1 MVKLQ
6 PSKLIMRVRF
16 PLPAYP
22 EGLPINY
29 IISQLKSDSNNPIQ
43 ERTKKVKINIKTICT
58 AVILALSI
66 SVQADNASAEKI
78 AETVK
83 KSVSA
88 QPKKVIEIVSSQ
100 VAQNDSSAC
109 EIVKAAIV
117 ASNADKDLVA
127 EIVQAATEAAPDK
140 IRIIGQCAVA
150 VAPDAIAEVQ
160 TVITKFAAAGGG
172 GAYVLAAPPVA
183 PVNTAPVNPLDFPG
197 QGAVGPT
204 PGRSWW
210 IPAFPSR
217 PSASDGFKTHSRKWK
232 QQGKRDTGGP
242 EFKQN
247 ETCQD
252 VTKYNA

>member
-204 PGRSWW
+204 PGG
-210 IPAFPSR
+210 PGGFPLFPPGLQPPTVSTT
-217 PSASDGFKTHSRKWK
+217 SMEADKSN
-232 QQGKRDTGGP
+232 QGKGNGRSS
-242 EFKQN
+242 E
-247 ETCQD
+247 
-252 VTKYNA
+252 

>member
-1 MVKLQ
+1 
-6 PSKLIMRVRF
+6 
-16 PLPAYP
+16 
-22 EGLPINY
+22 
-29 IISQLKSDSNNPIQ
+29 
-43 ERTKKVKINIKTICT
+43 VKINIKTICT

-204 PGRSWW
+204 
-210 IPAFPSR
+210 
-217 PSASDGFKTHSRKWK
+217 K
-232 QQGKRDTGGP
+232 GGP
-242 EFKQN
+242 GGFPLFPPGLQPPAVSTTSMEATQN
-247 ETCQD
+247 
-252 VTKYNA
+252 

>member
-1 MVKLQ
+1 M
-6 PSKLIMRVRF
+6 
-16 PLPAYP
+16 
-22 EGLPINY
+22 
-29 IISQLKSDSNNPIQ
+29 
-43 ERTKKVKINIKTICT
+43 KINIKTICT

-204 PGRSWW
+204 PGG
-210 IPAFPSR
+210 PGGFPLFPPGLQPPTVSTTINGSDAELTPRR
-217 PSASDGFKTHSRKWK
+217 PQFVLVLLNTK
-232 QQGKRDTGGP
+232 QTSFTQNTTQYEKIATNSTTYSCRRRHGQRTGSL
-242 EFKQN
+242 
-247 ETCQD
+247 
-252 VTKYNA
+252 